1 MAGSI
6 PRRPRKQLQP
16 VPMCWSQAR
25 RFFMIQT
32 AKDLPIM
39 PAISLASAD
48 RREIV
53 DDEALPEP
61 GLGHGDAPSVAALW
75 PDAARMGLR
84 LAFKPLAIWL
94 RSGWLYR
101 QPLGGAVPD
110 GMSFYPDDPR
120 ARRL

>member
-6 PRRPRKQLQP
+6 PRRPRKLLQP

-25 RFFMIQT
+25 RFFMIQA

-53 DDEALPEP
+53 DDEAVPALGP
-61 GLGHGDAPSVAALW
+61 GSGSAPSHAALW

-84 LAFKPLAIWL
+84 RVFRPLVIWL
-94 RSGWLYR
+94 RGGWLYR
-101 QPLGGAVPD
+101 QT
-110 GMSFYPDDPR
+110 
-120 ARRL
+120 